1 MWGKKDIVNKQF
13 SAFGSPRRCG
23 FVGSQQAGRHRAAK
37 HAAPKKK
44 RQVSK
49 KSTVAFSIV
58 GLAGVSATSGST
70 IAFGTGSTAQTLAE
84 GPSTKSIPLT
94 KTVVLKR
101 STSRAKAA
109 SRSDS
114 RITLSDAADLQAA
127 GDTTTSQNTATTS
140 VSSSERQALLAV
152 TDSSLQLNYLVGR
165 AQAQAESQALQ
176 IANAERARAAAVAA
190 AEVAARD
197 KARAAL
203 IAHTSVGDF
212 SDQPS
217 STATLNADLVS
228 QIGKVVAPIG
238 GGYKLSARFG
248 QRGWMWSS
256 GWHTGLDFDVPA
268 GTDVRAAAGGVII
281 AAGWDGRYGNR
292 IEIDHGNGII
302 TTYNHLSKVSKTSG
316 WVDAGDYLGKS
327 GATGNVTGPHLHF
340 EVTQN
345 GDFVN
350 PSTFLWGSR

>member
-1 MWGKKDIVNKQF
+1 M
-13 SAFGSPRRCG
+13 
-23 FVGSQQAGRHRAAK
+23 GSQQAGRHRAAK

-49 KSTVAFSIV
+49 KSTVAFSIA

-70 IAFGTGSTAQTLAE
+70 IAFGSGTAAQTLAE
-84 GPSTKSIPLT
+84 GPTTKSIPVT

-109 SRSDS
+109 SRSDN
-114 RITLSDAADLQAA
+114 RITLADASELQAA
-127 GDTTTSQNTATTS
+127 GDATTGRSASTTS
-140 VSSSERQALLAV
+140 VSNSERQALLAV
-152 TDSSLQLNYLVGR
+152 SDSSLQLNYLVGK

-176 IANAERARAAAVAA
+176 IANAERARKAAAIAA
-190 AEVAARD
+190 DVAARD

-203 IAHTSVGDF
+203 LAHTSVGDF

-217 STATLNADLVS
+217 STATLNNDLVS
-228 QIGKVVAPIG
+228 QIGKIVAPIG
-238 GGYKLSARFG
+238 GSYKLSARFG

-256 GWHTGLDFDVPA
+256 GWHTGLDFDVHS

-302 TTYNHLSKVSKTSG
+302 TTYNHLSKVVKTSG
-316 WVDAGDYLGKS
+316 WVDAGEFIGKS
-327 GATGNVTGPHLHF
+327 GSTGNVTGPHLHF